1 MLCPFSKYDTA
12 ASGQV
17 DSYTITVYHR
27 RLVRPTESKVT
38 RCGVNRAAN
47 GHVVKRRVARFVD
60 VPANVPGAVPG

>member
-38 RCGVNRAAN
+38 RCGVNRATN
-47 GHVVKRRVARFVD
+47 SHVVKHGIPGLVD
-60 VPANVPGAVPG
+60 MPSDIPCSIPG